1 MDYLAEEMRA
11 KTKHEFVDGS
21 IHAMAGASERHNTIT
36 GNFFAACHAARHG
49 TQCRPFMGDMH
60 LRLEGGNVYY
70 YPDVMVVC
78 NPQDTDPMFKS
89 LPCLLAEVSSPS
101 ADSVDRREKLTAYL
115 KIPTLREYLII
126 SQDERVVDLYQ
137 RQDMNQWHT
146 TQLGAGDSFTSV
158 CLGLTLPVSALY
170 ATVDFEF
177 NQTNA
182 SFKWHPA
189 LNQI

>member
-1 MDYLAEEMRA
+1 MTYALLKPLTEMDYLGEEMRA

-21 IHAMAGASERHNTIT
+21 IHAMAGASERHNTIA
-36 GNFFAACHAARHG
+36 GNLFAACHAARHG
-49 TQCRPFMGDMH
+49 TQCRPFMGDMR

-89 LPCLLAEVSSPS
+89 LPCLLAEVTSPRT
-101 ADSVDRREKLTAYL
+101 DGVDRREKLTAYL

-126 SQDERVVDLYQ
+126 SQDSMGVDLYQ

-146 TQLGAGDSFTSV
+146 TQLGAEDSFISV
-158 CLGLTLPVSALY
+158 CLGMTLPVTALY
-170 ATVDFEF
+170 ETLD
-177 NQTNA
+177 
-182 SFKWHPA
+182 S
-189 LNQI
+189 